1 MLKIP
6 KKAGLCNMFMGRA
19 YIRVLGNALEESI
32 NEVHC
37 LKLLLCCKL
46 LSNFFH
52 VAGLNSLFYHL
63 RYLETMITT
72 GNATCTTDYSDE
84 EDEPFTVCL
93 LAIDKED
100 NEMHKLMKFNVTDGS
115 EEFITEIPYRKD
127 CALASLQ
134 GEYFKP
140 LVCQTG

>member
-1 MLKIP
+1 M
-6 KKAGLCNMFMGRA
+6 
-19 YIRVLGNALEESI
+19 
-32 NEVHC
+32 
-37 LKLLLCCKL
+37 
-46 LSNFFH
+46 
-52 VAGLNSLFYHL
+52 NSLFDLL
-63 RYLETMITT
+63 RDLLTTLTT
-72 GNATCTTDYSDE
+72 GAQSCLTGCSDE
-84 EDEPFTVCL
+84 EGRETFTICL

-100 NEMHKLMKFNVTDGS
+100 NGMHKLLKFNVTDGS